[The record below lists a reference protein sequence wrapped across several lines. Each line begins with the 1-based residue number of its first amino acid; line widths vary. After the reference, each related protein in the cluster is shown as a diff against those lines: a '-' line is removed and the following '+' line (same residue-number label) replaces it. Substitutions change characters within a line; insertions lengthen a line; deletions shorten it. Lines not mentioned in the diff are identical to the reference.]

1 MGGWNVFEFAFM
13 QRTLLVGLFLGITI
27 PLIGIIMVNR
37 KTSMMGDALS
47 HTALA
52 GVALGLILGIN
63 PSLGAVFICIISAF
77 SIETMRHRFPQ
88 YGDMATAVIMSI
100 GLGFAS
106 ILSDFTPGGNSL
118 ESYLFGSISAS
129 SPGDVIAAVV
139 LFAVVSLATV
149 FLYSPLLTIS
159 MDANLAR
166 LDGISVIGINSV
178 FTLLTA
184 VTVALSAKTVGV
196 LLVSSLLVIPV
207 ACALFLVRS
216 YKQMYWVAVSL
227 GLIFMMVGLAMSW
240 YFEIKPGGAIIL
252 LATVT
257 LLLSALMAKIRRDRY
272 GAKIPEN
279 KASKSS
285 ALA

>member
-1 MGGWNVFEFAFM
+1 MFEFAFM
-13 QRTLLVGLFLGITI
+13 RRTLLVGMFLGITI

-47 HTALA
+47 HTSLA

-63 PSLGAVFICIISAF
+63 PSLGAVVICIVSAF
-77 SIETMRHRFPQ
+77 LIEALRYRFPQ
-88 YGDMATAVIMSI
+88 YGDMATAVIMSV

-106 ILSDFTPGGNSL
+106 ILSDFTPGGNTL

-129 SPGDVIAAVV
+129 SPCDVIAAFFLFVVV
-139 LFAVVSLATV
+139 LFATI
-149 FLYSPLLTIS
+149 FLYSPLLTVS

-166 LDGISVIGINSV
+166 LDGIPVMGINSI

-207 ACALFLVRS
+207 ACALFLVKS
-216 YKQMYWVAVSL
+216 YKQMYFTAVSL
-227 GLIFMMVGLAMSW
+227 GLVFMILGLTLSW
-240 YFEIKPGGAIIL
+240 HFEIKPGGAIIL
-252 LATVT
+252 LATLS
-257 LLLSALMAKIRRDRY
+257 LLVSALIAKARRDKY
-272 GAKIPEN
+272 GAKIAEEN
-279 KASKSS
+279 TSKSFS
-285 ALA
+285 FP